1 MKDFFAGTELF
12 VKSDRCNVAMVRL
25 NINDLGPAGRE
36 TADLVSARSAIPR
49 FGDQLDCPEFRVLAV
64 RLKKPALGVE
74 TLGLA
79 GETGSKIKAKPVD
92 VSFDCQ

>member
-25 NINDLGPAGRE
+25 NINDPGPAGRE

-49 FGDQLDCPEFRVLAV
+49 FGDQLGCPEFRVL
-64 RLKKPALGVE
+64 
-74 TLGLA
+74 
-79 GETGSKIKAKPVD
+79 GSMP
-92 VSFDCQ
+92 